1 MGILSERAG
10 DEIETKPGY
19 GLKLTSSQ
27 PSLAEALDHWAA
39 RRPDTPFIVEAETG
53 RMITYAAF
61 ARAVSNLRHAWVD
74 ERTNS
79 ARAVALALPGGIAAA
94 IVWLAALTGGHRLIP
109 CAPETSTDERL
120 RLGSSQ
126 RPDVIVVARPEEAAG
141 FACPNAR
148 VYTTDEVCALA
159 TCAASPVAPKTPCL
173 SARTG
178 TLRLTTSGTTG
189 DPKGVILSARQIA
202 WTADQVWISHRLTPE
217 DRGLC
222 VLPFFHINA
231 PVVSLCATLL
241 AGACVVIAPRFSVH
255 HFWEWVEREQI
266 TWVSIVPT
274 IVALLLTT
282 EKPAFLP
289 GKLRFMRS
297 ASAPLPVERQRA
309 FEARFGVPLIETY
322 GLSEAASQITANP
335 LPPAQRKPGSV
346 GLPTGVMLRIC
357 EPQGAAAHDANGGGQ
372 ANNQRQPIPRAMPT
386 GMSGEI
392 YVCGPNVIAGYDG
405 DASTSSFSNGW
416 FRTGDLG
423 YLDDDG
429 YLYITGRLREV
440 INRGGEKIAP
450 REIEEL
456 LLMHPAVS
464 DAAVVGEPHPLYGQR
479 VVAYITAREAWSEQA
494 EQHVREYCAQR
505 LSAYKVP
512 EAIYCVP
519 ALPRNGNGKLN
530 RQALTKPGSPSMS
543 QLIERPAETAITTTL
558 TATPPADNTR
568 QRMLTHG

>member
-1 MGILSERAG
+1 VG
-10 DEIETKPGY
+10 
-19 GLKLTSSQ
+19 
-27 PSLAEALDHWAA
+27 
-39 RRPDTPFIVEAETG
+39 
-53 RMITYAAF
+53 
-61 ARAVSNLRHAWVD
+61 NLRHAWAD
-74 ERTNS
+74 ESSINART
-79 ARAVALALPGGIAAA
+79 VALALPGGIAAA
-94 IVWLAALTGGHRLIP
+94 IVWLAALTDGQRLIP
-109 CAPETSTDERL
+109 YAPETSSDERL

-126 RPDVIVVARPEEAAG
+126 RPDVIVVAQPEEAAG
-141 FACPNAR
+141 FARPNAR
-148 VYTTDEVCALA
+148 VYTANELYTLA
-159 TCAASPVAPKTPCL
+159 RHATSPVAQKTPRPPT
-173 SARTG
+173 RTG

-189 DPKGVILSARQIA
+189 DPKGVMLSARQIA
-202 WTADQVWISHRLTPE
+202 WTADQVRMSHRLTPE

-255 HFWEWVEREQI
+255 HFWEWVEREHI

-289 GKLRFMRS
+289 GTLRFMRS
-297 ASAPLPVERQRA
+297 ASAPLPVERHRA

-357 EPQGAAAHDANGGGQ
+357 ELQDATADGLNGDGH
-372 ANNQRQPIPRAMPT
+372 ASNQRQQSPRDMPAGIT
-386 GMSGEI
+386 GEI
-392 YVCGPNVIAGYDG
+392 CVCGPNVITGYDG
-405 DASTSSFSNGW
+405 DASASSFSNGW

-456 LLMHPAVS
+456 LLTHPTVS

-479 VVAYITAREAWSEQA
+479 VVAYVTTRDAWNEQT

-530 RQALTKPGSPSMS
+530 RQALTKPGSPRMT
-543 QLIERPAETAITTTL
+543 QLIERPAETAIKTTI
-558 TATPPADNTR
+558 TATPPVDNTR
-568 QRMLTHG
+568 LRMLTHG

>member
-19 GLKLTSSQ
+19 GVRLTPLR
-27 PSLAEALDHWAA
+27 PSLAEALDHWAMH
-39 RRPDTPFIVEAETG
+39 RPDAPFIVETETG
-53 RMITYAAF
+53 RTITYAAF
-61 ARAVSNLRHAWVD
+61 AQAVGNLRHAWAD
-74 ERTNS
+74 ESSINART
-79 ARAVALALPGGIAAA
+79 VALALPGGIAAA
-94 IVWLAALTGGHRLIP
+94 IVWLAALTDGQRLIP
-109 CAPETSTDERL
+109 YAPETSSDERL

-126 RPDVIVVARPEEAAG
+126 RPDVIVVAQPEEAAG
-141 FACPNAR
+141 FARPNAR
-148 VYTTDEVCALA
+148 VYTANELYTLA
-159 TCAASPVAPKTPCL
+159 RHATSPVAQKTPRPPT
-173 SARTG
+173 RTG

-189 DPKGVILSARQIA
+189 DPKGVMLSARQIA
-202 WTADQVWISHRLTPE
+202 WTADQVRMSHRLTPE

-255 HFWEWVEREQI
+255 HFWEWVEREHI

-289 GKLRFMRS
+289 GTLRFMRS
-297 ASAPLPVERQRA
+297 ASAPLPVERHRA

-357 EPQGAAAHDANGGGQ
+357 ELQDATADGLNGDGH
-372 ANNQRQPIPRAMPT
+372 ASNQRQQSPRDMPAGIT
-386 GMSGEI
+386 GEI
-392 YVCGPNVIAGYDG
+392 CVCGPNVITGYDG
-405 DASTSSFSNGW
+405 DASASSFSNGW

-456 LLMHPAVS
+456 LLTHPTVS

-479 VVAYITAREAWSEQA
+479 VVAYVTTRDAWNEQT

-519 ALPRNGNGKLN
+519 ALPRNSNGKLN
-530 RQALTKPGSPSMS
+530 RQALTKPGSPRMT
-543 QLIERPAETAITTTL
+543 QLIERPAETAIKTTI
-558 TATPPADNTR
+558 TATPPVDNTR
-568 QRMLTHG
+568 LRMLTHG